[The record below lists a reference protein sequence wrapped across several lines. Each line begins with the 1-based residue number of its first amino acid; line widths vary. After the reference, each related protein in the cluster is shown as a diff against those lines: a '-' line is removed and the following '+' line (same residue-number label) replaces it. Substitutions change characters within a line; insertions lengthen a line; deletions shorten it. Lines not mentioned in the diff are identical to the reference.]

1 MSVRVW
7 SEVLQHTHTM
17 FQLLAAFLRYN
28 VTVPGC
34 SIGCVLHRQ
43 NTTDERSLG
52 VVDLFALPFAFL
64 SHYQVVETHV
74 TIDHVM
80 PREKRRELWTAVSG
94 LLALISKSYRNFSLW
109 HHEFIK
115 AKLSTALVVSN

>member
-1 MSVRVW
+1 
-7 SEVLQHTHTM
+7 M

-64 SHYQVVETHV
+64 PHYQVVETHV
-74 TIDHVM
+74 HIRQSRS
-80 PREKRRELWTAVSG
+80 PNAAQYEEELDENTAEWED
-94 LLALISKSYRNFSLW
+94 AA
-109 HHEFIK
+109 HE
-115 AKLSTALVVSN
+115 